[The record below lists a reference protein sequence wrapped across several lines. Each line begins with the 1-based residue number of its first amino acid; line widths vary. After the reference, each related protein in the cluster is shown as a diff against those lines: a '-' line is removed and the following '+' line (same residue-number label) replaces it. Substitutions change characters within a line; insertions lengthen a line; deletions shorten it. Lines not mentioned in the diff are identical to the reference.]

1 MTTTTT
7 NKDPNRD
14 ELIRLRKELA
24 KAGGMKG
31 WQTPA
36 QFDWEA
42 NIDVMVEVLDKDDP
56 FDPRMV
62 LPGMVKRNFDGEGYR
77 LDPFWGSPD
86 ELELIRVMPERPSP
100 EALSIQSQI
109 DALKGEKG
117 GE

>member
-31 WQTPA
+31 WKT
-36 QFDWEA
+36 
-42 NIDVMVEVLDKDDP
+42 IDSAPMGEHFQVMTVGVSGVGLA
-56 FDPRMV
+56 V
-62 LPGMVKRNFDGEGYR
+62 GVQWGDGFIEWIEPSGRTTVTHNSMPKPTHWQR
-77 LDPFWGSPD
+77 LAA
-86 ELELIRVMPERPSP
+86 LPSP